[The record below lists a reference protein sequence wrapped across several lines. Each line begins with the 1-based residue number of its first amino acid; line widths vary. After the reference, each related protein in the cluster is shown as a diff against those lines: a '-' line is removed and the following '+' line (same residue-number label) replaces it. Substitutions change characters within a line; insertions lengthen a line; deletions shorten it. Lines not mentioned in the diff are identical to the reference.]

1 MFNIEC
7 CNSDVLMVIPLQCFD
22 VFNLA
27 AAAALTAVKYVLG
40 VLMTVALL
48 WYQPTS
54 SFGAGPVLVPGAIE

>member
-1 MFNIEC
+1 
-7 CNSDVLMVIPLQCFD
+7 MVIPLQCFD